1 MIGGTVVVMLSSVS
15 VIVMAIACIC
25 GFSTLSLEV
34 NIGIKEIQLYE
45 IIQYLNKRKEKLD
58 YVISCNGD

>member
-34 NIGIKEIQLYE
+34 NIGIKEI
-45 IIQYLNKRKEKLD
+45 
-58 YVISCNGD
+58 